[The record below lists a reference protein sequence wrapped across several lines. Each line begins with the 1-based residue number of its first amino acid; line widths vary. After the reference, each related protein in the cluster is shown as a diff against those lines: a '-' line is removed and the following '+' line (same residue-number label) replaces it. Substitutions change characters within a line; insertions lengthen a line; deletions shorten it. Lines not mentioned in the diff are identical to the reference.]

1 MSTVGFEEQ
10 ASGIYILVLSPL
22 TGGLLLTESTK
33 SPKHFLFEV
42 GKMEGQDLKQWVN
55 KAAEAKI
62 VMAMLTGCI

>member
-42 GKMEGQDLKQWVN
+42 GKMEGQDLKQWIN
-55 KAAEAKI
+55 
-62 VMAMLTGCI
+62 